1 MPPLLPA
8 DLRSSRRWQ
17 GLRAGSLLWAQ
28 DRDVGRER
36 VAAGR
41 GEPELL
47 EDTQQAPEGLA
58 LEGRREGRRGQDL
71 AFRPLREAT

>member
-1 MPPLLPA
+1 MAGATCRVPPVGPGQG
-8 DLRSSRRWQ
+8 RWE
-17 GLRAGSLLWAQ
+17 GEGGSWQ
-28 DRDVGRER
+28 
-36 VAAGR
+36 